1 MDCDANRSIAFG
13 QCRRLHALV
22 LAFGTREMVLIPP
35 IVELEGIAKIKQPR
49 DLFLVGRVE
58 FVNH

>member
-1 MDCDANRSIAFG
+1 MPE
-13 QCRRLHALV
+13 V